1 MSLSQRIGVGSLDP
15 GGCSQPSLPLVPG
28 DLMIFDLIRHPEC
41 KWCIYKQADKILT
54 HKIKLLNLVKI
65 KTIFRK
71 HYYKIFQL
79 RSNKINIYV
88 SVLNVIY

>member
-15 GGCSQPSLPLVPG
+15 GGGSQPSLPLVPG

-54 HKIKLLNLVKI
+54 HKVKVSVKHEIKLVGGE
-65 KTIFRK
+65 TA
-71 HYYKIFQL
+71 
-79 RSNKINIYV
+79 
-88 SVLNVIY
+88 